1 MIPRFFARTAAC
13 LSNYI
18 HQWCDPCVIR
28 LKKTDAQQTQNIC
41 ITFIQR
47 LRRWSNI
54 LQMIYK
60 CFMFTAWVIL
70 WEIAWHVSQTGWCQ
84 IYNPQ
89 CQSDVSS
96 DNGENLIELDGNISS
111 NLSPHITYYCAN
123 WSWLALNPLCW
134 STVYADRP
142 TLNQHWFNVTCLLG
156 ICISLTSCWIIML
169 YLSNKVIYTYT

>member
-1 MIPRFFARTAAC
+1 MWFSHCRLWANITPTLLSYVLYTRKQNTRNPHVRNACQLSPRRLNTIFENDSTFFRAR
-13 LSNYI
+13 S
-18 HQWCDPCVIR
+18 CVSVKLYSSMMRSMRHPIEKNGCPANTKH
-28 LKKTDAQQTQNIC
+28 LYNIY
-41 ITFIQR
+41 TTSAQR

-84 IYNPQ
+84 MYNPQ

-96 DNGENLIELDGNISS
+96 DNGDNLIELDGNISS

-123 WSWLALNPLCW
+123 WSC
-134 STVYADRP
+134 
-142 TLNQHWFNVTCLLG
+142 
-156 ICISLTSCWIIML
+156 
-169 YLSNKVIYTYT
+169 